1 MQGKAG
7 VGNRPRDPASPDGER
22 TGKRMA
28 TWSEMG
34 GSAKAAVVLL
44 GIAAVGL
51 VGVLVLRK
59 DQGAGPEATPVAAAA
74 NLAAEPVATAA
85 PAAAAPEPAQAAA
98 PAAEEAPNPPEASET
113 APVLP
118 EVATWRVAPDG
129 SAVVAGTA
137 PAGSKVLISVDGV
150 EVTQADV
157 GAGGEFAALFT
168 LAPNAA
174 ASLMTLDALLE
185 DGKKL
190 AFAQSIALAPIAG
203 PEAADTPPETS
214 AAGVMITENGVEVQ
228 PAPEVVAEVVPDA
241 ASEPEA
247 EAPVADAAAE
257 PEPEAE
263 AKAQAAIAPV
273 VEVVIDA
280 ISYDPAG
287 QVILSGRG
295 EAGQTVRAYLDNAFV
310 QEAASADTGRWN
322 MLLTDVAPGIYTLR
336 LDQVAADGAVTA
348 RFETPFK
355 RETPEALAALT
366 APAAAP
372 AAEAV
377 PTTPEVAAAPEP
389 VAEAE
394 ETVVVAEAA
403 TTEAAPSDAPVVA
416 VAPETTAPET
426 TAPET
431 TAPEEAAPE
440 ASAPATA
447 LAETEVAPVA
457 EGVAP
462 VAPEVVAVAEPVA
475 TAVVAADP
483 PVAAAPETPLQPAAE
498 TAPQTPPQMVSITV
512 QPGYSLWKIARDTY
526 GEGVLYVQV
535 YEANRERIRDPDLI
549 YPGQIFLLPAQ

>member
-22 TGKRMA
+22 TGKRVA

-98 PAAEEAPNPPEASET
+98 PAAEEAPKPPEASET

-185 DGKKL
+185 DGQKL

-228 PAPEVVAEVVPDA
+228 PAPEVVAEVAPDA
-241 ASEPEA
+241 ASEPVA
-247 EAPVADAAAE
+247 EAPVADAAA
-257 PEPEAE
+257 EPEAE

-273 VEVVIDA
+273 AEVVIDA

-389 VAEAE
+389 VAEAV

-416 VAPETTAPET
+416 VAPETTAPEIT
-426 TAPET
+426 ALETPAPET
-431 TAPEEAAPE
+431 AAPE
-440 ASAPATA
+440 ASAPATV

-462 VAPEVVAVAEPVA
+462 VTPEVVAVAEPVA

>member
-98 PAAEEAPNPPEASET
+98 PAAEEAPKPPEASET

-174 ASLMTLDALLE
+174 ASLVTLDALLE
-185 DGKKL
+185 DGQKL

-241 ASEPEA
+241 ASEPVA
-247 EAPVADAAAE
+247 EAAVADAAA
-257 PEPEAE
+257 EPEAE

-273 VEVVIDA
+273 AEVVIDA

-295 EAGQTVRAYLDNAFV
+295 EAGQTVRAYLDNTFV

-389 VAEAE
+389 VAEAV

-426 TAPET
+426 TAPE
-431 TAPEEAAPE
+431 EAAPE
-440 ASAPATA
+440 ASAPASV

-475 TAVVAADP
+475 TAVAAADP